1 MNKLFIR
8 LTTRVSF
15 ALMAVVLLSMT
26 VLVHHWVFV
35 VMPTLKAAEQTKA
48 DLLIT
53 PYTQLLENAID
64 ADDRHTLDNILN
76 QLIVLL
82 DPTYDEPII
91 VRLKVSLVNGQEF
104 ERHNTV
110 KPDVTYFTAETP
122 LFSPTRMELLGS
134 VKLEY
139 NGVFYQHLVRDVW
152 VEMLWALVI
161 AVILLVVVQRWVS
174 YLLHPL
180 SVLAAHLSAV
190 NFETLKGLPKTGGK
204 MSAEIQQVWTAVGQ
218 LFARLKQRDADLA
231 AEHDAAQA
239 ALQAKLEAE
248 SASREKSRFL
258 ANMSH
263 ELRTPLNA
271 IIGYSEMLR
280 EDAEAMDNDVFS
292 ADLEKIRSAGRHLLS
307 LINDVLDLSKIE
319 AGKMQLYLE
328 DFSLPALVDEAAN
341 TVAPLVA
348 AGGNTLEVE
357 CPEEVGSMY
366 ADAAK
371 LQQVLINIMG
381 NAAKFTHHGRIHLR
395 AGRAREADGDWITIS
410 VHDTGIG
417 ISEEQQEKLFNAFTQ
432 ADLSTTRSYGGTG
445 LGLTISRSICRLMG
459 GDIGLQSALGRGSTF
474 TIRIP
479 AAVKAPRGLPAAPV
493 STPGASHPDPVLQRM
508 NPGDAEAASENDR
521 REKICTVLVI
531 DEDPAE
537 GDLLARALGKDG
549 FRVLGAQ
556 SGEQGLALAAQW
568 LPDVIL
574 LDVMVAD
581 PDGWSVLERLKQ
593 DEQLMHIPVII
604 NSMADERSTA
614 FILGATDYLIKP
626 SERDELADAIKRC
639 VRKDEGQPVLII
651 DDDVEVRRLVRYVL
665 ENEGWT
671 TQEVTDGYLALMRVA
686 ERAPALIVL
695 DLHMPRMDG
704 FAFLDELNKKRE
716 WRAIPVVALTAAEL
730 SAAEQQRLHGKVDVI
745 IEKGP
750 HSTDKLLEHARHF
763 LRDGKLRDG
772 KLRDGKLRGGKAHPE
787 AERERGGVT

>member
-1 MNKLFIR
+1 MSKLFGR
-8 LTTRVSF
+8 LTTRVSM
-15 ALMAVVLLSMT
+15 ALMAVVLLSMA

-35 VMPTLKAAEQTKA
+35 VMPSLKAAEQTKA

-53 PYTQLLENAID
+53 PYTQLLEHAID
-64 ADDRHTLDNILN
+64 DGDRHSLDNILN

-91 VRLKVSLVNGQEF
+91 LGLTVSLVNGQAL
-104 ERHNTV
+104 ERHNQA
-110 KPDVTYFTAETP
+110 PSDVPYFIAETP
-122 LFSPTRMELLGS
+122 LFSPTSLELLGS
-134 VKLEY
+134 VRLEY
-139 NGVFYQHLVRDVW
+139 NGVFYQHLVQDVW

-161 AVILLVVVQRWVS
+161 AVILLVLVQRWVS

-180 SVLAAHLSAV
+180 SVLAAHLSTV
-190 NFETLKGLPKTGGK
+190 NFEALKGLPKTSGK

-218 LFARLKQRDADLA
+218 LFARLKQRDEDLA

-239 ALQAKLEAE
+239 ALQAKVEAE

-280 EDAEAMDNDVFS
+280 EDAEEMDNDVFS
-292 ADLEKIRSAGRHLLS
+292 DDLEKIRSAGRHLLS

-319 AGKMQLYLE
+319 AGKMQLFLE
-328 DFSLPALVDEAAN
+328 DFHMPALVDEAAN

-357 CPEEVGSMY
+357 CPEGVGTVY

-371 LQQVLINIMG
+371 LQQVLINILG
-381 NAAKFTHHGRIHLR
+381 NAAKFTHQGIISLCV
-395 AGRAREADGDWITIS
+395 GRAWEADGEWITIT
-410 VHDTGIG
+410 VRDTGIG
-417 ISEEQQEKLFNAFTQ
+417 ISEEQQQKLFSAFTQ
-432 ADLSTTRSYGGTG
+432 ADVSTTRSYGGTG
-445 LGLTISRSICRLMG
+445 LGLTISRSICQLMG
-459 GDIGLQSALGRGSTF
+459 GDIGLQSSLGQGSTF

-479 AAVKAPRGLPAAPV
+479 AAVAAPRGLGAAPV
-493 STPGASHPDPVLQRM
+493 LTASANHPDPARHRM
-508 NPGDAEAASENDR
+508 TADSDEQVVVDDR

-537 GDLLARALGKDG
+537 GDLLARALGKNG
-549 FRVLGAQ
+549 FRVVGAG
-556 SGEQGLALAAQW
+556 SGKQGLALAAELQ
-568 LPDVIL
+568 PDVIL

-581 PDGWSVLERLKQ
+581 MNGWSVLERLKK
-593 DEQLMHIPVII
+593 DAQLMHIPVII

-614 FILGATDYLIKP
+614 FVLGATDYLIKP

-639 VRKDEGQPVLII
+639 VRKDEGHPVLVI
-651 DDDVEVRRLVRYVL
+651 DDDVEVRRLVRLVL
-665 ENEGWT
+665 ENEGWS

-716 WRAIPVVALTAAEL
+716 WRSIPVVALTAADL
-730 SAAEQQRLHGKVDVI
+730 SAEEQQRLHGKVDVI

-750 HSTDKLLEHARHF
+750 HSTTKLLEQARHF
-763 LRDGKLRDG
+763 LRGNKT
-772 KLRDGKLRGGKAHPE
+772 HPE
-787 AERERGGVT
+787 AGRDMGGVN